1 MGVVVKLKVWL
12 VALALLSSA
21 ATNMHAQPVV
31 ASAVEAGDREV
42 RARQPAAALVY
53 YETALAAAPA
63 DFNVLWRVS
72 AALIDV
78 SEFDTNAVRRKAAFS
93 RAAELAR
100 QATVVRPNNAAGYF
114 HLARALGR
122 EALSVSA
129 RERTKYALE
138 VRTAALRALSLDSTH
153 AGALHVMG
161 RWNAEVMR
169 LNSVTRM
176 FARTFMGGQV
186 FSEASWARAAALL
199 ERANAIEPN
208 RTVHQLALAQVYR
221 DTGKNDR
228 ARAMYE
234 AAINSPLVD
243 ANDEAYKREAQRELG
258 ELR

>member
-1 MGVVVKLKVWL
+1 MGVVLKSKVWL

-21 ATNMHAQPVV
+21 VTNMYAQPAV
-31 ASAVEAGDREV
+31 ASAIESGDREV
-42 RARQPAAALVY
+42 RARRPVAALAY
-53 YETALAAAPA
+53 YETALASAPS
-63 DFNVLWRVS
+63 DFSALWRVS
-72 AALIDV
+72 ATLIDV
-78 SEFDTNAVRRKAAFS
+78 SEFDTNAARRKAAFL

-100 QATVVRPNNAAGYF
+100 QAIAVRPNDAAGHF

-129 RERTKYALE
+129 RERTSYALD
-138 VRTAALRALSLDSTH
+138 VRTSALRALSIDSTH

-176 FARTFMGGQV
+176 IARTFMGGQV

-221 DTGKNDR
+221 DTGKKDR

-234 AAINSPLVD
+234 AAINAPLVD